1 VWTLQTVSFLK
12 TNWQNGYVL
21 NEYGGVAAYAVNMEE
36 LNMSDEKPP
45 MPPGLPPMP
54 PMPPAPPGT
63 DAPAAPLGLPPMP
76 PMPSMDAPPAPPGM
90 PPMPPMPEMGA
101 PPAPP
106 GMPPMPP
113 MPEMGAPLMDAPP
126 APPGMPP
133 MPPMPEMGAPPMDAP
148 PAPPGLDAFPPMPP
162 MPEMEAPP
170 MDAPPAPPGMPPM
183 PPMPEMEAPP
193 MDAPPAP
200 PGMPP
205 MPPMPEMEAPSMDAP
220 PAPPGMPPM
229 PPMPEMDAPP
239 MDAPPSLP
247 GLDAFPPM
255 PPMPEMEAPPMDAPP
270 APPGLDAFPPMPPMP
285 EMEAEAPAVASLMMD
300 SAALLGSPTLPPMPE
315 MEAEAPAEESSVKD
329 NSAWV
334 VGGPAP
340 SEATE
345 ESSLLSGSAALLGG
359 SEAPD
364 ESKGILPLP
373 ASLSPDSLLG
383 APDNLMGEQA
393 GAIIRTSAEVDE
405 VIGDKLEGTLHEVE
419 KATLS
424 ADGEVIKQIVKGS
437 LKINNPSAEDRVY
450 DIDVML
456 DYADATD
463 IGGDNVSVDELE
475 AGANYS
481 MKYKV
486 TGKRMLVLRERLD
499 TNPARSQEH
508 SLSVA
513 SSDEGGPI
521 ALELEVENVG
531 SVAISNVIV
540 TRPLPKEFNFASTGV
555 AVLDDHLLTWEVGS
569 LSAGEK
575 QVLSIEGTIVVSGT
589 KSINAGVASA
599 TYTSN
604 STLSN
609 LNFRELDAFCRGFSY
624 MRVRED
630 ERPDNWLCRTTFEN
644 RSSFAVDL
652 VKLQVR
658 MKGSDDLLFD
668 ISDVRQDVKPHGKW
682 ESEERTVM
690 AQSKPDFTTELAYT
704 ILPRASR
711 STEGSISLESKTLQV
726 VEANLEKVYSTTGL
740 RSYRSQKVTACL
752 TLTNNGSSD
761 INLMRITDDV
771 PGLFNAPDVS
781 TMTIKINGKE
791 LDAEQIKAEINSG
804 ITLEKTNRSPDGDGH
819 TLSITVGARGPV
831 GLKPGKDMTI
841 EYDLIAPDPSPDN
854 SNITAPAR
862 TEFSAERYGPVCTR
876 DTTEAPAIS
885 VIHNRRDFSFGKT
898 TQKIGG
904 KGRHEVLILFSNDG
918 DTALQDVILSDII
931 PEKFEIKDWLI
942 RGNNDKRDDCV
953 MTSDSGE
960 GGTHLTWT
968 IPIVEKGERLEVSF
982 EITGPGV
989 IDGEA
994 GNRFHGVHFGD
1005 EVETEDIAS
1014 PVDEAVEE
1022 SDEELEAEEEIE
1034 SNISWREDVLLRVMA
1049 AADIDVS
1056 ERDAFVAHAVN
1067 FDLDDNGYLKKV
1079 ELEAAAD
1086 AWNANA
1092 STEEEVA
1099 AEESETE
1106 EAAEESETEEAP
1118 EAEEAPEESETEE
1131 APEESPEESETEE
1144 ASEKN
1149 CPICMAI
1156 NAHDAG
1162 ACTVCSYSF
1171 E

>member
-1 VWTLQTVSFLK
+1 MD
-12 TNWQNGYVL
+12 
-21 NEYGGVAAYAVNMEE
+21 APAM
-36 LNMSDEKPP
+36 
-45 MPPGLPPMP
+45 PPMP
-54 PMPPAPPGT
+54 PMPEM
-63 DAPAAPLGLPPMP
+63 DAPAMPPMP
-76 PMPSMDAPPAPPGM
+76 PMPEMETEAPAESTMMADSAALLGAPAPPMLEMEIEAPAESTMMADSAALLGSPAPPMPPMDAPAPPGM
-90 PPMPPMPEMGA
+90 PPMPPMP
-101 PPAPP
+101 
-106 GMPPMPP
+106 GM
-113 MPEMGAPLMDAPP
+113 ET
-126 APPGMPP
+126 
-133 MPPMPEMGAPPMDAP
+133 
-148 PAPPGLDAFPPMPP
+148 
-162 MPEMEAPP
+162 EAPT
-170 MDAPPAPPGMPPM
+170 
-183 PPMPEMEAPP
+183 E
-193 MDAPPAP
+193 
-200 PGMPP
+200 
-205 MPPMPEMEAPSMDAP
+205 ST
-220 PAPPGMPPM
+220 
-229 PPMPEMDAPP
+229 
-239 MDAPPSLP
+239 
-247 GLDAFPPM
+247 
-255 PPMPEMEAPPMDAPP
+255 
-270 APPGLDAFPPMPPMP
+270 
-285 EMEAEAPAVASLMMD
+285 MMSD
-300 SAALLGSPTLPPMPE
+300 SAALLGSPTPLESPE
-315 MEAEAPAEESSVKD
+315 EP
-329 NSAWV
+329 
-334 VGGPAP
+334 
-340 SEATE
+340 
-345 ESSLLSGSAALLGG
+345 
-359 SEAPD
+359 
-364 ESKGILPLP
+364 KGIPLLPT
-373 ASLSPDSLLG
+373 SLIADPVLG
-383 APDNLMGEQA
+383 TPDNLIGEQA

-405 VIGDKLEGTLHEVE
+405 VLGDKLEGTLHEVE

-424 ADGEVIKQIVKGS
+424 ADGEIIKQTVKGT
-437 LKINNPSAEDRVY
+437 LKVNNPSAEDRIY

-456 DYADATD
+456 DHADATD

-486 TGKRMLVLRERLD
+486 SGKRMLVLRERLD

-513 SSDEGGPI
+513 SGEEGGPI
-521 ALELEVENVG
+521 ALEIEVENTAT
-531 SVAISNVIV
+531 VAINNVVV
-540 TRPLPKEFNFASTGV
+540 TRPLPKELNFASIGAAT
-555 AVLDDHLLTWEVGS
+555 LEDDTLTWDVGS

-575 QVLSIEGTIVVSGT
+575 QVLSIEGTILVSGT
-589 KSINAGVASA
+589 KSINAGIASA

-690 AQSKPDFTTELAYT
+690 AQSKPDFATELAYT

-711 STEGSISLESKTLQV
+711 STEGSISLEAKTLQV

-752 TLTNNGSSD
+752 TLSNNGSSD

-771 PGLFNAPDVS
+771 PGLFDAPDVS
-781 TMTIKINGKE
+781 AMTVKINGKE
-791 LDAEQIKAEINSG
+791 LDAEQIKTEINSG

-819 TLSITVGARGPV
+819 TLTITVGARGPV
-831 GLKPGKDMTI
+831 GLKPGKNMTI
-841 EYDLIAPDPSPDN
+841 EYELISPDPSPN
-854 SNITAPAR
+854 NTNITAPAR

-876 DTTEAPAIS
+876 DTTVAPSIS

-942 RGNNDKRDDCV
+942 RGNNDKRDDCE
-953 MTSDSGE
+953 MATKPGE
-960 GGTHLTWT
+960 GGTHITWT

-1005 EVETEDIAS
+1005 EVESEDMASSTEEE
-1014 PVDEAVEE
+1014 VEEGVEE
-1022 SDEELEAEEEIE
+1022 STEESEAQEEVE
-1034 SNISWREDVLLRVMA
+1034 SKVSWREDVLLRVMA

-1056 ERDAFVAHAVN
+1056 ERDAFIVHAEN
-1067 FDLDDNGYLKKV
+1067 FDLDENGYLKKA
-1079 ELEAAAD
+1079 ELEAAAK
-1086 AWNANA
+1086 AWNADA
-1092 STEEEVA
+1092 GSDEEVTV
-1099 AEESETE
+1099 EESEV
-1106 EAAEESETEEAP
+1106 EAAEEVTVEDIV
-1118 EAEEAPEESETEE
+1118 EESEVEAAEE
-1131 APEESPEESETEE
+1131 VAVEESEVEAAEETTE
-1144 ASEKN
+1144 KG
-1149 CPICMAI
+1149 CPICMAV
-1156 NAHDAG
+1156 NASDAA
-1162 ACTVCSYSF
+1162 ACAVCSFTF

>member
-1 VWTLQTVSFLK
+1 MLF
-12 TNWQNGYVL
+12 
-21 NEYGGVAAYAVNMEE
+21 EYGGVAAYAVYMEE
-36 LNMSDEKPP
+36 FQMSDEKPP
-45 MPPGLPPMP
+45 MPPGLPAMP
-54 PMPPAPPGT
+54 PMPPAPPGVE
-63 DAPAAPLGLPPMP
+63 APAAPADLPPMPPMPPMPAMDAPPAPPGLPPMP
-76 PMPSMDAPPAPPGM
+76 PMPGMEAPPAPPEMPPMPPMPGMEAPPAPPVMDAPPAPPEM
-90 PPMPPMPEMGA
+90 PPMPPMPGMDA

-106 GMPPMPP
+106 EMPPMPP
-113 MPEMGAPLMDAPP
+113 MPGMDAPP
-126 APPGMPP
+126 
-133 MPPMPEMGAPPMDAP
+133 APPMDAP
-148 PAPPGLDAFPPMPP
+148 PAPPEMPPMPP
-162 MPEMEAPP
+162 MPGMDAPPAPP
-170 MDAPPAPPGMPPM
+170 MDAPPAPPEMPPM
-183 PPMPEMEAPP
+183 PPMP
-193 MDAPPAP
+193 
-200 PGMPP
+200 G
-205 MPPMPEMEAPSMDAP
+205 
-220 PAPPGMPPM
+220 
-229 PPMPEMDAPP
+229 
-239 MDAPPSLP
+239 
-247 GLDAFPPM
+247 
-255 PPMPEMEAPPMDAPP
+255 MDAPP
-270 APPGLDAFPPMPPMP
+270 APPGLPPMPPMPPMP
-285 EMEAEAPAVASLMMD
+285 EMEAEAPAEDSAVMVD
-300 SAALLGSPTLPPMPE
+300 SAALLG
-315 MEAEAPAEESSVKD
+315 APAPPVAED
-329 NSAWV
+329 
-334 VGGPAP
+334 
-340 SEATE
+340 SEIA
-345 ESSLLSGSAALLGG
+345 
-359 SEAPD
+359 
-364 ESKGILPLP
+364 I
-373 ASLSPDSLLG
+373 PDSLTHDPVLG

-393 GAIIRTSAEVDE
+393 GAVIRSSAEVDE
-405 VIGDKLEGTLHEVE
+405 VLGDKLEGTLHEVE

-424 ADGEVIKQIVKGS
+424 AEGEIIKQTVKGT
-437 LKINNPSAEDRVY
+437 LKVNNPSAEDRIY

-456 DYADATD
+456 DHADATD

-486 TGKRMLVLRERLD
+486 NGKRMLVLRERLD

-513 SSDEGGPI
+513 SSEEGGPI
-521 ALELEVENVG
+521 ALEIEVENTASVG
-531 SVAISNVIV
+531 IDNVV
-540 TRPLPKEFNFASTGV
+540 VLRPLPKEFNFSSTGV
-555 AVLDDHLLTWEVGS
+555 ATLEDDTITWNVGT

-589 KSINAGVASA
+589 KSIKAGVASA

-604 STLSN
+604 STLSD

-690 AQSKPDFTTELAYT
+690 AQSKPDFATELAYT

-711 STEGSISLESKTLQV
+711 STEGSISLESKTLEV

-740 RSYRSQKVTACL
+740 RSYRSQKVSATL
-752 TLTNNGSSD
+752 TLTNNGSSN
-761 INLMRITDDV
+761 INLMRITDDI
-771 PGLFNAPDVS
+771 PGLFDAPDVS
-781 TMTIKINGKE
+781 AMTIKINGKE

-819 TLSITVGARGPV
+819 TLTLTVGARGPV
-831 GLKPGKDMTI
+831 GLKPGKAMTV

-918 DTALQDVILSDII
+918 DTALKDVILSDII

-942 RGNNDKRDDCV
+942 RGNNDKRDDCE
-953 MTSDSGE
+953 MATESGE
-960 GGTHLTWT
+960 GGTHITWT

-982 EITGPGV
+982 EINGPGV

-1014 PVDEAVEE
+1014 PMEEASEE
-1022 SDEELEAEEEIE
+1022 PEAEEEVAPKV
-1034 SNISWREDVLLRVMA
+1034 SWREDVLLRVMDA
-1049 AADIDVS
+1049 AGIDVS
-1056 ERDAFVAHAVN
+1056 NRDEFVAHAAN
-1067 FDLDDNGYLKKV
+1067 YDLDDNGYLKKA
-1079 ELEAAAD
+1079 ELQAAAD
-1086 AWNANA
+1086 AWNAEA
-1092 STEEEVA
+1092 GTEEVA
-1099 AEESETE
+1099 EEAVEEVAEETAAEEAVEEVAEEPAAEEAVEEVAEETATE
-1106 EAAEESETEEAP
+1106 EAVEEAA
-1118 EAEEAPEESETEE
+1118 AEKA
-1131 APEESPEESETEE
+1131 
-1144 ASEKN
+1144 
-1149 CPICMAI
+1149 CPICMTM
-1156 NAHDAG
+1156 NAHDATT
-1162 ACTVCSYSF
+1162 CVCSFTF

>member
-1 VWTLQTVSFLK
+1 MLT
-12 TNWQNGYVL
+12 
-21 NEYGGVAAYAVNMEE
+21 EYGGVAAYAVNMEE

-54 PMPPAPPGT
+54 PMPPAPPGM
-63 DAPAAPLGLPPMP
+63 DAPAAPPGLPPMP

-90 PPMPPMPEMGA
+90 PSMPPMPEMGA

-113 MPEMGAPLMDAPP
+113 MPEMGAPPMDAPP

-148 PAPPGLDAFPPMPP
+148 PAPPGLPPMPPMPEMGAPLMDAPPAPPMDAPPAPPGLPPMPPMPEMGAPLMDAPPAPPMDAPPAPPGLPPMPP
-162 MPEMEAPP
+162 MPEMEAPL
-170 MDAPPAPPGMPPM
+170 MDAPPAP
-183 PPMPEMEAPP
+183 
-193 MDAPPAP
+193 
-200 PGMPP
+200 
-205 MPPMPEMEAPSMDAP
+205 
-220 PAPPGMPPM
+220 
-229 PPMPEMDAPP
+229 
-239 MDAPPSLP
+239 P

-270 APPGLDAFPPMPPMP
+270 SPPGLDAFPPMPPMP
-285 EMEAEAPAVASLMMD
+285 EMETEAPAEASSVMD
-300 SAALLGSPTLPPMPE
+300 SATLLGAPTMPPMPE
-315 MEAEAPAEESSVKD
+315 METEAPAEESLEKD
-329 NSAWV
+329 NTAWV

-340 SEATE
+340 SEAPE
-345 ESSLLSGSAALLGG
+345 ESSLLSGSAALLGE
-359 SEAPD
+359 SEVPD
-364 ESKGILPLP
+364 EPKGILPLP
-373 ASLSPDSLLG
+373 VSLSPDSILG

-424 ADGEVIKQIVKGS
+424 ADGEVIKQTVKGT
-437 LKINNPSAEDRVY
+437 LKVNNPSAEDRVY

-521 ALELEVENVG
+521 ALELEVENMG
-531 SVAISNVIV
+531 SVAINNVIV
-540 TRPLPKEFNFASTGV
+540 TRPLPKEFNFSSTGV
-555 AVLDDHLLTWEVGS
+555 AVLDDNLLTWEVGS

-575 QVLSIEGTIVVSGT
+575 QVLGIEGTIVVSGT

-831 GLKPGKDMTI
+831 GLKPGKNMTI
-841 EYDLIAPDPSPDN
+841 EYDLIAPDPSPNN

-982 EITGPGV
+982 EITGPGI

-1005 EVETEDIAS
+1005 EVETKDIAS
-1014 PVDEAVEE
+1014 PVVEAVEE
-1022 SDEELEAEEEIE
+1022 SDEELEAEEKAE

-1067 FDLDDNGYLKKV
+1067 YDLDDNGYLKKV
-1079 ELEAAAD
+1079 ELETAAE
-1086 AWNANA
+1086 AWNADA
-1092 STEEEVA
+1092 STEEEETV
-1099 AEESETE
+1099 EET
-1106 EAAEESETEEAP
+1106 ETEEAP
-1118 EAEEAPEESETEE
+1118 EETPEETEAEEAPEET
-1131 APEESPEESETEE
+1131 PEETETEE

-1149 CPICMAI
+1149 CPICMAL
-1156 NAHDAG
+1156 NAQDAG

>member
-1 VWTLQTVSFLK
+1 MADS
-12 TNWQNGYVL
+12 
-21 NEYGGVAAYAVNMEE
+21 AALLGAPA
-36 LNMSDEKPP
+36 PP
-45 MPPGLPPMP
+45 MPEMDAPAMPPMPEMDAPAMPPMP
-54 PMPPAPPGT
+54 PMPEM
-63 DAPAAPLGLPPMP
+63 DAPAMPPMP
-76 PMPSMDAPPAPPGM
+76 PMPEMETEAPAESTMMADSAALLGAPAPPMLEMEIEAPAESTMMADSAALLGSPAPPMPPMDAPAPPGM
-90 PPMPPMPEMGA
+90 PPMPPMP
-101 PPAPP
+101 
-106 GMPPMPP
+106 GM
-113 MPEMGAPLMDAPP
+113 ET
-126 APPGMPP
+126 
-133 MPPMPEMGAPPMDAP
+133 
-148 PAPPGLDAFPPMPP
+148 
-162 MPEMEAPP
+162 
-170 MDAPPAPPGMPPM
+170 
-183 PPMPEMEAPP
+183 
-193 MDAPPAP
+193 
-200 PGMPP
+200 
-205 MPPMPEMEAPSMDAP
+205 
-220 PAPPGMPPM
+220 
-229 PPMPEMDAPP
+229 
-239 MDAPPSLP
+239 
-247 GLDAFPPM
+247 
-255 PPMPEMEAPPMDAPP
+255 
-270 APPGLDAFPPMPPMP
+270 
-285 EMEAEAPAVASLMMD
+285 EAPAESTMMLD
-300 SAALLGSPTLPPMPE
+300 SAALLGSPTPLESPE
-315 MEAEAPAEESSVKD
+315 EP
-329 NSAWV
+329 
-334 VGGPAP
+334 
-340 SEATE
+340 
-345 ESSLLSGSAALLGG
+345 
-359 SEAPD
+359 
-364 ESKGILPLP
+364 KGIPLLPT
-373 ASLSPDSLLG
+373 SLIADPVLG
-383 APDNLMGEQA
+383 TPDNLIGEQA

-405 VIGDKLEGTLHEVE
+405 VLGDKLEGTLHEVE

-424 ADGEVIKQIVKGS
+424 ADGEIIKQTVKGT
-437 LKINNPSAEDRVY
+437 LKVNNPSAEDRIY

-456 DYADATD
+456 DHADATD

-486 TGKRMLVLRERLD
+486 SGKRMLVLRERLD

-513 SSDEGGPI
+513 SGEEGGPI
-521 ALELEVENVG
+521 ALEIEVENTAT
-531 SVAISNVIV
+531 VAINNVVV
-540 TRPLPKEFNFASTGV
+540 TRPLPKELNFASIGAAT
-555 AVLDDHLLTWEVGS
+555 LEDDTLTWDVGS

-575 QVLSIEGTIVVSGT
+575 QVLSIEGTILVSGT
-589 KSINAGVASA
+589 KSINAGIASA

-690 AQSKPDFTTELAYT
+690 AQSKPDFATELAYT

-711 STEGSISLESKTLQV
+711 STEGSISLEAKTLQV

-752 TLTNNGSSD
+752 TLSNNGSSD

-771 PGLFNAPDVS
+771 PGLFDAPDVS
-781 TMTIKINGKE
+781 AMTVKINGKE
-791 LDAEQIKAEINSG
+791 LDAEQIKTEINSG

-819 TLSITVGARGPV
+819 TLTITVGARGPV
-831 GLKPGKDMTI
+831 GLKPGKNMTI
-841 EYDLIAPDPSPDN
+841 EYELISPDPSPN
-854 SNITAPAR
+854 NTNITAPAR

-876 DTTEAPAIS
+876 DTTVAPSIS

-942 RGNNDKRDDCV
+942 RGNNDKRDDCE
-953 MTSDSGE
+953 MATKPGE
-960 GGTHLTWT
+960 GGTHITWT

-1005 EVETEDIAS
+1005 EVESEDMASSTEEE
-1014 PVDEAVEE
+1014 VEEGVEE
-1022 SDEELEAEEEIE
+1022 STEESEAQEEVE
-1034 SNISWREDVLLRVMA
+1034 SKVSWREDVLLRVMA

-1056 ERDAFVAHAVN
+1056 ERDAFIVHAEN
-1067 FDLDDNGYLKKV
+1067 FDLDENGYLKKA
-1079 ELEAAAD
+1079 ELEAAAK
-1086 AWNANA
+1086 AWNADA
-1092 STEEEVA
+1092 GSDEEVTV
-1099 AEESETE
+1099 EESEV
-1106 EAAEESETEEAP
+1106 EAAEEVTVEDIV
-1118 EAEEAPEESETEE
+1118 EESEVEAAEE
-1131 APEESPEESETEE
+1131 VTVEESEVEAAEETTE
-1144 ASEKN
+1144 KG
-1149 CPICMAI
+1149 CPICMAV
-1156 NAHDAG
+1156 NASDAA
-1162 ACTVCSYSF
+1162 ACAVCSFTF

>member
-1 VWTLQTVSFLK
+1 MLT
-12 TNWQNGYVL
+12 
-21 NEYGGVAAYAVNMEE
+21 EYGGVAAYAVNMEE
-36 LNMSDEKPP
+36 LDMSDEKPP

-54 PMPPAPPGT
+54 PMPPAPPGM
-63 DAPAAPLGLPPMP
+63 DAPAAPPAMPPMP
-76 PMPSMDAPPAPPGM
+76 PMPGMDAPAAPPAMPPMPPMPGM
-90 PPMPPMPEMGA
+90 DALPPMPPMPEMGA
-101 PPAPP
+101 PP
-106 GMPPMPP
+106 
-113 MPEMGAPLMDAPP
+113 MDAPP
-126 APPGMPP
+126 APPGMPAMPP

-148 PAPPGLDAFPPMPP
+148 PAPPGMPAMPPMPP
-162 MPEMEAPP
+162 MPGMDAPP
-170 MDAPPAPPGMPPM
+170 MDAPPAPPGMPAMPPM
-183 PPMPEMEAPP
+183 PPMPEMEAPSMMDNSAALLGAPAMPPMPPMPPLPEMEAPP

-220 PAPPGMPPM
+220 PAPAGM
-229 PPMPEMDAPP
+229 
-239 MDAPPSLP
+239 
-247 GLDAFPPM
+247 DAFPPM
-255 PPMPEMEAPPMDAPP
+255 PPMPEMEAPSMDAPP
-270 APPGLDAFPPMPPMP
+270 APPGMPPMPPMP
-285 EMEAEAPAVASLMMD
+285 EMEAPSMMD
-300 SAALLGSPTLPPMPE
+300 NNAALLGAPAMPPMPE
-315 MEAEAPAEESSVKD
+315 MGTEAPAEEPSMMD
-329 NSAWV
+329 NNAALL
-334 VGGPAP
+334 GAPAMP
-340 SEATE
+340 PMPPMASE
-345 ESSLLSGSAALLGG
+345 ESSLLSGSAALLGAPAPP
-359 SEAPD
+359 EAP
-364 ESKGILPLP
+364 EEPKGILPLP
-373 ASLSPDSLLG
+373 TSLSPDPMLG

-424 ADGEVIKQIVKGS
+424 ADGEIIKQTVKGT
-437 LKINNPSAEDRVY
+437 LKVNNPSAEDRIY

-456 DYADATD
+456 DHADATD

-486 TGKRMLVLRERLD
+486 NGKRMLVLRERLD

-521 ALELEVENVG
+521 ALEIEVENM
-531 SVAISNVIV
+531 ANVPINNVLV
-540 TRPLPKEFNFASTGV
+540 TRPLPKEFNFTSTG
-555 AVLDDHLLTWEVGS
+555 AAILDDKTLSWEVGS

-575 QVLSIEGTIVVSGT
+575 QVLSIEGSINVSGT

-599 TYTSN
+599 TYSSN

-668 ISDVRQDVKPHGKW
+668 INDVRQDVKPHGKW

-711 STEGSISLESKTLQV
+711 STEGSISLEAKTLEV

-740 RSYRSQKVTACL
+740 RSYRSQKVTASL
-752 TLTNNGSSD
+752 TLTNNGSAN
-761 INLMRITDDV
+761 INLMRITDDI
-771 PGLFNAPDVS
+771 PGLFSVPDVS
-781 TMTIKINGKE
+781 TMTIKVNGKE
-791 LDAEQIKAEINSG
+791 LDAEQIKTEINTG

-841 EYDLIAPDPSPDN
+841 TYDLIAPDPSPDN

-942 RGNNDKRDDCV
+942 RGNNNKRDDCK
-953 MTSDSGE
+953 MATESGE
-960 GGTHLTWT
+960 GGTHITWT

-1005 EVETEDIAS
+1005 EVETEDVAS
-1014 PVDEAVEE
+1014 PVVEAVEE
-1022 SDEELEAEEEIE
+1022 SDEEPEAEEEAE
-1034 SNISWREDVLLRVMA
+1034 SKISWREDVLLRVMA
-1049 AADIDVS
+1049 AADIDAS

-1067 FDLDDNGYLKKV
+1067 FDLDDNGYLKKA
-1079 ELEAAAD
+1079 ELEAAAE
-1086 AWNANA
+1086 AWNADA
-1092 STEEEVA
+1092 STD
-1099 AEESETE
+1099 E
-1106 EAAEESETEEAP
+1106 EAAVEETVEETEVEEAAV
-1118 EAEEAPEESETEE
+1118 EETVEETEVEEAVVEETAEETEVEET
-1131 APEESPEESETEE
+1131 A
-1144 ASEKN
+1144 EKN
-1149 CPICMAI
+1149 CPICMAL
-1156 NAHDAG
+1156 NSPDAA
-1162 ACTVCSYSF
+1162 ACTVCSF
-1171 E
+1171 TFQ